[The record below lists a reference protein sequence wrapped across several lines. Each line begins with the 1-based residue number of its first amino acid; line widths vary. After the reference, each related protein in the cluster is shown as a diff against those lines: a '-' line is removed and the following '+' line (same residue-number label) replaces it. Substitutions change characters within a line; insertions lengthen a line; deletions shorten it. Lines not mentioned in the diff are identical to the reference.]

1 MIFFIL
7 VLAGFVLL
15 LSSGYCLVRLIINL
29 SLMSKVSLVFLSS
42 VVIAIGTSLPELA
55 ISTVSVLHNEDGIAL
70 GNVLGSNI
78 FNTLI
83 ILGCCLLVNPIFMQR
98 ETLWTIQ
105 TYFCFII
112 YLWIWILLFPLQ
124 NMFGIISLILFSI
137 FLYKNYLKS
146 KKHLSLCEKETRAL
160 SRGLSKKILFFEI
173 LKIAVCLFFL
183 LTGAHYII
191 IGIRKIIT
199 LIGLSSLFVSSLFIG
214 MGTSLPELTT
224 CLFASINKKSEIIL
238 GSVIGSNIFNI
249 LGVLGVSV
257 LISGHP
263 LEVPVDIFLYYLPMI
278 LGSLIGFIIFLNA
291 KRIFSL
297 LGGIFLLATYVLFF
311 FFLML
316 QERAFFFD
324 NPFYFILGYVG
335 LFLIGIFFRKRFC
348 TLDAG

>member
-7 VLAGFVLL
+7 VLAGFILL
-15 LSSGYCLVRLIINL
+15 LFSGYFLVRLIISL

-42 VVIAIGTSLPELA
+42 VVIAIGTSLPEIA

-70 GNVLGSNI
+70 GNVIGSNI

-83 ILGCCLLVNPIFMQR
+83 ILGCCLMVNPIFMQR
-98 ETLWTIQ
+98 ETLWTIH

-112 YLWIWILLFPLQ
+112 YFWLWGLLFPLQ
-124 NMFGIISLILFSI
+124 NMFGIISLILFCI

-146 KKHLSLCEKETRAL
+146 KKHLSLFEEETHVDIQVFT
-160 SRGLSKKILFFEI
+160 KKTLLFEI

-191 IGIRKIIT
+191 IGIRKIIA
-199 LIGLSSLFVSSLFIG
+199 LIGLSSLFVSSLVIG
-214 MGTSLPELTT
+214 MGTSLPELIT

-257 LISGHP
+257 LISRHP
-263 LEVPVDIFLYYLPMI
+263 LEVPSDIFLSYLPMT
-278 LGSLIGFIIFLNA
+278 LGSLISFIIFLNT
-291 KRIFSL
+291 KRFFSL
-297 LGGIFLLATYVLFF
+297 LGGIFLLTTYVLFF

-316 QERAFFFD
+316 QEKSFFFD
-324 NPFYFILGYVG
+324 NLSYFILVYIG
-335 LFLIGIFFRKRFC
+335 LFLIGIFFRKKF
-348 TLDAG
+348 LDVS